1 MEVVG
6 DMEPN
11 IIDDKPN
18 ILEAIRDKFFP
29 VIQDLTIRIRQI
41 YAFKTD
47 KYHRFDSVTVKIE
60 PLTHAH
66 RYGMKTLAL
75 SYMLHACTSDMQ

>member
-47 KYHRFDSVTVKIE
+47 KYHRFDSVTVKI
-60 PLTHAH
+60 
-66 RYGMKTLAL
+66 
-75 SYMLHACTSDMQ
+75 